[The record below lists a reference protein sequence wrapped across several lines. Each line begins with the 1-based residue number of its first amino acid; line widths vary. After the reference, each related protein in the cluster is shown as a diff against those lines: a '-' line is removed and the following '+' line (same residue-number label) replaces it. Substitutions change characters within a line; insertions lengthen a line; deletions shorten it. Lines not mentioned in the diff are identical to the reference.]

1 MAVTPTYTVPED
13 YKSGLKDILAEAKNI
28 YETQKGLGYQT
39 YGGPRIAGFSPD
51 EQAAMQGI
59 AGLVGAGQQYFAPAA
74 ALTLGQTQRFD
85 PTTAAQ
91 YMSPYQQAV
100 VDVEKREAVR
110 QAQVPM
116 QQIRQQAAGAG
127 GYGGSRQAILEAE
140 NIRNLQN
147 RLGDIQTKGSQAAYE
162 TGLRS
167 FEAQKERERAAASG
181 LASLGQ
187 AAPRQALTELTAL
200 SGIGEAQRGM
210 TQAGLDIAYQEA
222 EAQKQFPYQAL
233 GQYQSTLYGYPYQSY
248 GQFQPTAQ
256 PSSSQNLAGI

>member
-1 MAVTPTYTVPED
+1 MAVTPTYIVPED
-13 YKSGLKDILAEAKNI
+13 YKSGLKDVLAEAKNI

-59 AGLVGAGQQYFAPAA
+59 AGLVGTGQQYFNPAA

-85 PTTAAQ
+85 PATAAQ

-140 NIRNLQN
+140 
-147 RLGDIQTKGSQAAYE
+147 
-162 TGLRS
+162 
-167 FEAQKERERAAASG
+167 
-181 LASLGQ
+181 
-187 AAPRQALTELTAL
+187 
-200 SGIGEAQRGM
+200 
-210 TQAGLDIAYQEA
+210 
-222 EAQKQFPYQAL
+222 
-233 GQYQSTLYGYPYQSY
+233 SY
-248 GQFQPTAQ
+248 
-256 PSSSQNLAGI
+256 S